1 MEYEPVIG
9 LEVHAQL
16 LTRSKIFCGCS
27 TTFGEEPNTQ
37 TCPVC
42 TGQPGSLPVTN
53 RKAVEFAIKLG
64 LATSCR
70 ITPYSLFARKNY
82 FYPDLPKGYQI
93 SMYEYPLAENG
104 FIDIIPQGEKEK
116 KRIKIIQRM
125 ILEGNVDKIAH
136 DEGVSE
142 STVRNIWSEAK
153 SGVYPEYAEFIPIAA
168 ALRNLNVELTT
179 AGVTVTQAAMGL
191 AIFTALVKMDI
202 EPAKLRG
209 IVEMLKGA
217 TGGKPPA
224 GFGKIV
230 EELAKLRAETR
241 LDFQQLNNHLAA
253 QRSELSDVQAKVKAS
268 GEELASVQSKIAEAN
283 EDLSRR
289 LKQNNTTFKDIE
301 QFRESRRTLRDAGYG
316 FDDVN
321 GLVDFIKTARAEGF
335 LQASKELAGL
345 QKETG
350 LDFKG
355 ILQEYRK
362 RREDV

>member
-1 MEYEPVIG
+1 MA
-9 LEVHAQL
+9 L
-16 LTRSKIFCGCS
+16 SDKIA
-27 TTFGEEPNTQ
+27 EE
-37 TCPVC
+37 
-42 TGQPGSLPVTN
+42 
-53 RKAVEFAIKLG
+53 
-64 LATSCR
+64 
-70 ITPYSLFARKNY
+70 
-82 FYPDLPKGYQI
+82 
-93 SMYEYPLAENG
+93 
-104 FIDIIPQGEKEK
+104 
-116 KRIKIIQRM
+116 KRIKLIQRM

-142 STVRNIWSEAK
+142 STVRNIWSDAK
-153 SGVYPEYAEFIPIAA
+153 SGTYPEYTEFIPIAS

-191 AIFTALVKMDI
+191 AIFTALVNMDI
-202 EPAKLRG
+202 EPAKLRD

-230 EELAKLRAETR
+230 EELAKFRAETG

-283 EDLSRR
+283 EDLNRR

-301 QFRESRRTLRDAGYG
+301 QFRESRRILRDTGYG

-321 GLVDFIKTARAEGF
+321 AVVDFIKTARAEGF
-335 LQASKELAGL
+335 LQASKELATL
-345 QKETG
+345 QKNTG
-350 LDFKG
+350 RDFKG
-355 ILQEYRK
+355 IVQEYRK
-362 RREDV
+362 NKEDVEALRAEKTRLTTEVNELTINIAGLKKQVADQLIENNVTKERLDRLNAVIDRLKKGGIDVE